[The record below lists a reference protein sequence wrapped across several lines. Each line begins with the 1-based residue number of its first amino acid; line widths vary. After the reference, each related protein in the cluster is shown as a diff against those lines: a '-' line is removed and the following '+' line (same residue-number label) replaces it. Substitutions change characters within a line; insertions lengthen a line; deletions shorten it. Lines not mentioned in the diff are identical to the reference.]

1 MNSFLWNKD
10 TIITKLNSSKCWY
23 QDKNIVQGLRIKIKQ
38 FTTFAEASKADQDVK
53 FIVTDASAEE
63 GIVTNGGALKLYK
76 LGFEEEFE
84 PPGQPSK
91 PTVDNITSNSIEME
105 WKPPQYGKKNIQH
118 YILHYRAIRD
128 ELPEMWITKRTVGTE
143 TALSINNL
151 TPDTKYVFKISANC
165 GFGSCVTSTTSKIVQ
180 TLPPLI
186 NYVMQGIISKCKAI
200 QTDGPPTIYKLPV
213 QQVMKCERQLA
224 KMEFGHPSNPPKQNK
239 VLMVVGA
246 TGAGKSTLI
255 NGMINFLFGVKWEND
270 FRFKLI
276 HDEISQ
282 SQAHSQTQSMTAYTF
297 HWQERSPIDY
307 TLTVLDTP
315 GFGDTRG
322 IERDREITELI
333 REFFSLQGKQGLDVL
348 DGIGFVT
355 QAPLARLTPTQKY
368 ISSSILSIFGKDI
381 KDNIFILTTF
391 ADGADPPV
399 MQAIKEAKIPYA
411 EFFRFNNSA
420 LYARSTDSEFSKM
433 FWEMGHSSFSKFF
446 QYLLKAKP
454 VSLQI
459 SDTSS
464 T

>member
-1 MNSFLWNKD
+1 MSGAYPLVAPPLTVQALDESLKD
-10 TIITKLNSSKCWY
+10 LVEW
-23 QDKNIVQGLRIKIKQ
+23 
-38 FTTFAEASKADQDVK
+38 
-53 FIVTDASAEE
+53 
-63 GIVTNGGALKLYK
+63 
-76 LGFEEEFE
+76 
-84 PPGQPSK
+84 
-91 PTVDNITSNSIEME
+91 EMVAT
-105 WKPPQYGKKNIQH
+105 Q
-118 YILHYRAIRD
+118 
-128 ELPEMWITKRTVGTE
+128 LPEMTQPEIETIVKDHPDNNNKQKLVLYRTWLRLCPNATWNDVIQALVKAKEMTLAHNIKQRMPNIAKRIDGDTE
-143 TALSINNL
+143 KLADEET
-151 TPDTKYVFKISANC
+151 
-165 GFGSCVTSTTSKIVQ
+165 IVPQ
-180 TLPPLI
+180 TQLPGPPPIYYL
-186 NYVMQGIISKCKAI
+186 MQGIIATCEVI
-200 QTDGPPTIYKLPV
+200 QADGPPTIYKLSV
-213 QQVMKCERQLA
+213 RQVMKRGRLT
-224 KMEFGHPSNPPKQNK
+224 KMEFGHPLYPPKQNK
-239 VLMVVGA
+239 VLMLVGA

-255 NGMINFLFGVKWEND
+255 NGMINFIFGVKWEND

-297 HWQERSPIDY
+297 HWQKGSPIDY

-381 KDNIFILTTF
+381 KDNIFMLITF

-399 MQAIKEAKIPYA
+399 MQAIKEAQIPYA

-420 LYARSTDSEFSKM
+420 LYARFTDSEFSKM
-433 FWEMGHSSFSKFF
+433 FWEIGHSSFSKFF

-454 VSLQI
+454 VSLQMTRQVLEERRHLETI
-459 SDTSS
+459 VHGFQLQINQGLAKIDELKQEEEN
-464 T
+464 